1 MPITPADVG
10 HEPYNPVRD
19 DRKLAPT
26 EDLDRMPDGVP
37 HRVVGM
43 TAGFSVVLAM
53 LVAFIFL
60 AGHGTVRYLALLLA
74 VVAIPVVVSTLRNK
88 ADRER
93 DHLHP
98 SR

>member
-37 HRVVGM
+37 HEVVGM
-43 TAGFSVVLAM
+43 TVFFSV
-53 LVAFIFL
+53 I
-60 AGHGTVRYLALLLA
+60 LALLVGFMFLFGSTTSRVA
-74 VVAIPVVVSTLRNK
+74 TVILVAIAIPILVGLMKHK
-88 ADRER
+88 ADEGR
-93 DHLHP
+93 DRLHP